1 MFRDIKSIAAYVCY
15 LIMLVVTSVALIKLQ
30 KSLFTL
36 SDSEEMALTLC
47 TLLVVSYVFTTI
59 ARKCGLFRS
68 QQAGADNEKNG

>member
-15 LIMLVVTSVALIKLQ
+15 LVMQVITSVVLLKLQ
-30 KSLFTL
+30 KSLFAL

-47 TLLVVSYVFTTI
+47 TLLVVSYVVTTI

-68 QQAGADNEKNG
+68 QQGRC